1 MTIPELRWEPS
12 FHEDPDGGTIVLWP
26 YLPCIRM
33 PAPLR
38 PREWDGLALLAS
50 SDELEAMKE
59 EEEQDKRSPGVH
71 VESAAASG
79 TTLGILVKDLRDLEV
94 EGPAIPDPEPIRLLH
109 HAENSR
115 GGMPIYSVIPDL
127 DDGEWADWLS
137 RCVDEQVRIRN
148 LLATIGRSKRW
159 AKSRKMAIPKVTP
172 SKGIDADL
180 GAAATVC
187 AAWWLE
193 ERQGLTDELVEER
206 DVRIAARLRGALS
219 DLRNSRIDESG
230 TQGTTLLAPVQQA
243 HVPAIEASLL
253 ACQAVETME
262 AEA

>member
-12 FHEDPDGGTIVLWP
+12 IHEDPDGGTIVLWP
-26 YLPCIRM
+26 YLPCVRM
-33 PAPLR
+33 PAPMR
-38 PREWDGLALLAS
+38 PREWDGLALLCS
-50 SDELEAMKE
+50 SDEIEVMME
-59 EEEQDKRSPGVH
+59 EEEQDKRSHGIH

-79 TTLGILVKDLRDLEV
+79 TALGMLVKDLQDLEI

-109 HAENSR
+109 HAQNSR

-127 DDGEWADWLS
+127 DDTKWANWLS
-137 RCVDEQVRIRN
+137 RCADEQVRIRN
-148 LLATIGRSKRW
+148 LLATIWRSKRW
-159 AKSRKMAIPKVTP
+159 AKSRKMAIANISP
-172 SKGIDADL
+172 SKRVDADL

-193 ERQGLTDELVEER
+193 GRQGMNDELISER

-219 DLRNSRIDESG
+219 NLRNSRIDESG
-230 TQGTTLLAPVQQA
+230 TQGAILLAPVQQA

-253 ACQAVETME
+253 ACPAVETME
-262 AEA
+262 AEK